1 MITGRQRDSLKPF
14 MRLSLILVLT
24 MAAATLT
31 ASASPSL
38 TVGDAQLLY
47 SDAQMPFTMDGPF
60 ATLKRDANTMYFWHT
75 DAETTT
81 KWIGTL
87 TNPLQTLAWSKSIE
101 QGQVWR
107 TTAAGSP
114 NGIAGAWPGPGDLW
128 LYGVYKIDSTH
139 LLGFV
144 HREKNG
150 GGSGPP
156 SSMGLAYSSDTGD
169 SWTYLGD

>member
-1 MITGRQRDSLKPF
+1 
-14 MRLSLILVLT
+14 
-24 MAAATLT
+24 
-31 ASASPSL
+31 
-38 TVGDAQLLY
+38 
-47 SDAQMPFTMDGPF
+47 
-60 ATLKRDANTMYFWHT
+60 
-75 DAETTT
+75 
-81 KWIGTL
+81 
-87 TNPLQTLAWSKSIE
+87 KSIE

-128 LYGVYKIDSTH
+128 LYGVFKIDSTH
-139 LLGFV
+139 LLGVV

-169 SWTYLGD
+169 SWTYLGDILQPQEPNVIVWNGPYLIVVPYFYVYFSDYAAGDRGNPRTSVAR